1 MTTPISVVGDAAPR
15 RRASS
20 EAARDPL
27 MDRLSSLCRDRGLG
41 GLAARLGEL
50 SALAGGDLAAVE
62 AALAETAPR
71 DGERRRD
78 GARPMVVR
86 AASHLLELGGKRL
99 RPLCVAL
106 AARCGEGFGEAARE
120 LAVAVELVHSATLLH
135 DDVVDLGERR
145 RGAPTARAVYGNAA
159 SIFAGDWLLVEA
171 LRRVRETAVDGALA
185 ELLDVIGEMIL
196 AESIQLERRGRLDPD
211 RASWL
216 RVVEGKTASLF
227 RWAMYAGARAGRLD
241 EARAAALARYGQQL
255 GVAFQ
260 AVDDLLDFTGSET
273 VLGKA
278 LFTDLREG
286 KMTYPMILA
295 VEREP
300 ALLPRIER
308 LAATL
313 DGDGEGE
320 AAAPDTAWLVE
331 ALGRTGAVDGC
342 RAFARARA
350 AEAVGAL
357 EVLPP
362 SEARDA
368 LATVALAAVDR
379 ER

>member
-15 RRASS
+15 RRAVS
-20 EAARDPL
+20 EPARDPL
-27 MDRLSSLCRDRGLG
+27 MDRLSSLCRDRGLA

-62 AALAETAPR
+62 AALAAAETDR
-71 DGERRRD
+71 WRG

-86 AASHLLELGGKRL
+86 AAAHLLDLGGKRL

-106 AARCGEGFGEAARE
+106 AARCGEGFGAEARE

-135 DDVVDLGERR
+135 DDVVDVGERR

-171 LRRVRETAVDGALA
+171 LRRVREAGVDGALA

-260 AVDDLLDFTGSET
+260 AVDDLLDFTGSAA

-300 ALLPRIER
+300 TLLPRIEA
-308 LAATL
+308 LAAAL
-313 DGDGEGE
+313 DADGAEE
-320 AAAPDTAWLVE
+320 PETAWLVE
-331 ALGRTGAVDGC
+331 ALERTGAVDGC

-357 EVLPP
+357 EVLAPT
-362 SEARDA
+362 EAREA
-368 LATVALAAVDR
+368 LMTVALAAVDR
-379 ER
+379 DR